1 MARKSKGNF
10 NLKGHSIPG
19 IKGFKDTTL
28 EDGRAASSA
37 FQMQSPLY
45 VETNSDV
52 TLDTSD
58 PTKDLDLSGGMDKS
72 LTKSNKESSAQYLF
86 RQKMLFNQRKEDRE
100 KEKAKSSVEKIDD
113 QTTKY
118 TTSGDVGDNSITE
131 FQSPASDQF
140 KSDEVENIKK
150 DINENLS
157 DQVVMSTPTAPEAK
171 TIDYS
176 GASKNEMTNIR
187 RKIKDSGEDFD
198 YENNPEHA
206 EIQNKINELYG
217 SSKTY

>member
-37 FQMQSPLY
+37 FQMQSPLH
-45 VETNSDV
+45 EEDGSDAYE
-52 TLDTSD
+52 LDD
-58 PTKDLDLSGGMDKS
+58 I
-72 LTKSNKESSAQYLF
+72 NI
-86 RQKMLFNQRKEDRE
+86 
-100 KEKAKSSVEKIDD
+100 KSSDSDANRATAQRAGQTGANYGMEQLIKMGGRLRDKKAAEKMED

-118 TTSGDVGDNSITE
+118 EVTGDAEDNSNAE

-176 GASKNEMTNIR
+176 GASKNEMTNMR
-187 RKIKDSGEDFD
+187 REIKDSGEDFD

-217 SSKTY
+217 SSKRY

>member
-1 MARKSKGNF
+1 MSRKSKAKYEM
-10 NLKGHSIPG
+10 KGHSISG
-19 IKGFKDTTL
+19 IKGFKDTTS
-28 EDGRAASSA
+28 EDGRAASFA
-37 FQMQSPLY
+37 FQMQSPLHEEGDAY
-45 VETNSDV
+45 E
-52 TLDTSD
+52 LDD
-58 PTKDLDLSGGMDKS
+58 I
-72 LTKSNKESSAQYLF
+72 NI
-86 RQKMLFNQRKEDRE
+86 
-100 KEKAKSSVEKIDD
+100 KSSDSDANRATAQRAGQTGISYGMEQLIKMGGRLRDKKAAEKMED

-118 TTSGDVGDNSITE
+118 EVTGDAEDNSNAE

-217 SSKTY
+217 SSKRY

>member
-1 MARKSKGNF
+1 MSRKSKAKYEM
-10 NLKGHSIPG
+10 KGHSIPG
-19 IKGFKDTTL
+19 IKGCKTTTL
-28 EDGRAASSA
+28 EDGRSASSA
-37 FQMQSPLY
+37 FQMQSPLHEEDGGDAY
-45 VETNSDV
+45 E
-52 TLDTSD
+52 LDD
-58 PTKDLDLSGGMDKS
+58 I
-72 LTKSNKESSAQYLF
+72 NI
-86 RQKMLFNQRKEDRE
+86 
-100 KEKAKSSVEKIDD
+100 KSSDSDANRATAQRAGQTGISYGMEQLIKMGGRLRDKKATEKMED

-217 SSKTY
+217 SSKRY